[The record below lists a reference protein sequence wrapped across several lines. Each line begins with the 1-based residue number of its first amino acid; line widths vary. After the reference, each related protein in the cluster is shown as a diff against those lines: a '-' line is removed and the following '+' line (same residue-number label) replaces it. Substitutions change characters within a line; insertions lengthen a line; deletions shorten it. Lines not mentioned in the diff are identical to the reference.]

1 MSQTDAA
8 ATYVNALKK
17 RLGLN
22 GLRIP
27 FVGYE
32 LIDEVEDHLREAVEA
47 GQAEGL
53 SAEEAAARAVER
65 FGAVDVV
72 ARGFESQLASQATN
86 ASVVWTGVA
95 VGVLAALTLSPWPA
109 LAALALAAAVF
120 RFGVPRVLRWPAA
133 LLALVAGDW
142 VLVVTAS
149 QATEHHT
156 ATSFAAFVAV
166 SMAVLIPSAYAV
178 MRLGFGL
185 VPMRAR
191 AR

>member
-1 MSQTDAA
+1 MNRTE
-8 ATYVNALKK
+8 YVKALRV

-32 LIDEVEDHLREAVEA
+32 LIDEVEDHLREATEA
-47 GQAEGL
+47 GQREGL
-53 SAEEAAARAVER
+53 STEAAEARAVER

-72 ARGFESQLASQATN
+72 ARAFETQLASKATN

-95 VGVLAALTLSPWPA
+95 VGVLAALTVSPWPA
-109 LAALALAAAVF
+109 LAALALAVAAL
-120 RFGVPRVLRWPAA
+120 RFGVPRGLRWPAA

-142 VLVVTAS
+142 VLVVTAG
-149 QATEHHT
+149 QATDHHT
-156 ATSFAAFVAV
+156 PLAFAAFLAV
-166 SMAVLIPSAYAV
+166 SISVLVPSAYAV
-178 MRLGFGL
+178 MRLAFGL

-191 AR
+191 

>member
-1 MSQTDAA
+1 MNRTE
-8 ATYVNALKK
+8 YVKALRV

-47 GQAEGL
+47 GQREGL
-53 SAEEAAARAVER
+53 SVEDVEARAVER
-65 FGAVDVV
+65 FGPVDVV
-72 ARGFESQLASQATN
+72 ARAFETQLATKATN

-95 VGVLAALTLSPWPA
+95 AGVLAALTLSPWPA
-109 LAALALAAAVF
+109 LAALALAAAAL
-120 RFGVPRVLRWPAA
+120 RFGVPQALRWPAA

-142 VLVVTAS
+142 VLVVMAN
-149 QATEHHT
+149 QAAEHHT
-156 ATSFAAFVAV
+156 ALGWASFIAGTV
-166 SMAVLIPSAYAV
+166 AVLIPSAYAV
-178 MRLGFGL
+178 MRLAFGL

-191 AR
+191 